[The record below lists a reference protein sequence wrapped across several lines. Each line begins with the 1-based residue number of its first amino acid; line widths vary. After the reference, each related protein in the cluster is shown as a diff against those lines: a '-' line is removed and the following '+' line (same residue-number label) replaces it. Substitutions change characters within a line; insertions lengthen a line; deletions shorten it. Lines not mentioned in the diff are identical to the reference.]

1 MKYRQRKR
9 FHTPSCCRGRT
20 RQVPRQVVVE
30 VGRALL
36 TICPATLVIIIIII
50 NIYSGWPRKS
60 QRPIVSG
67 LFPLGATKV
76 EEKKTV
82 RKAPASSQGSFVL
95 LYYPIFGFFC
105 LVILFLC
112 LSNFTNTVFVE
123 FLTNKHF

>member
-1 MKYRQRKR
+1 MIVG
-9 FHTPSCCRGRT
+9 H
-20 RQVPRQVVVE
+20 PRQVVVE

-36 TICPATLVIIIIII
+36 TICPATLV
-50 NIYSGWPRKS
+50 
-60 QRPIVSG
+60 
-67 LFPLGATKV
+67 

-82 RKAPASSQGSFVL
+82 RKAPASSQGSFLL
-95 LYYPIFGFFC
+95 LYYPLFGFFC